1 MDRHPLKH
9 IIEAALLTAG
19 KPLSMQHLQQLLA
32 DDDEEQT
39 PLAKEFVQAGL
50 DALAHDFEDRGIE
63 LKLVASGYRLQ
74 VRQSLEPWIAKLF
87 EERPPRYSRALLETL
102 ALVGYRQPITRAEI
116 EDVRGVSV
124 SSNIIRTLLERE
136 WIKVVGHRDVPGR
149 PSMYGTTKEFL
160 DYFNLT
166 SLSELPELG
175 QLMDLDKATAEFDK
189 ANGDGDKAANDGE
202 EGESEEGQD
211 TEVVAEGESAEA
223 TAESDSTDEREVDG
237 ESTDENV
244 AAAEDDSEQPAEP
257 DASDSDAEAESQA
270 SENAASTES
279 EAEAEAEA
287 EVTAESEGEGSEV
300 ETSEVAAEEEDLA
313 DGESQEDIDADVE
326 SLIRMLDAEAGSGAA
341 SAEAPVTDATEQQTE
356 AATESSHAENQST
369 QQEAASGEFITPADL
384 LRRHSTDF
392 EH

>member
-50 DALAHDFEDRGIE
+50 DALALDFEDRGIE

-175 QLMDLDKATAEFDK
+175 QLMDLDKATAKFDK
-189 ANGDGDKAANDGE
+189 ANGDEAANDGE
-202 EGESEEGQD
+202 EGEREEGQD
-211 TEVVAEGESAEA
+211 AEVVAEGENAEA
-223 TAESDSTDEREVDG
+223 TAESDSSDESEVDG

-244 AAAEDDSEQPAEP
+244 ASAEDDSEQLAE
-257 DASDSDAEAESQA
+257 SDDDESDVDAEAEPQE
-270 SENAASTES
+270 SEDAASTES
-279 EAEAEAEA
+279 ETET
-287 EVTAESEGEGSEV
+287 EVTAESEEENA
-300 ETSEVAAEEEDLA
+300 EAEIAEAAPEEEDLA

-326 SLIRMLDAEAGSGAA
+326 SLIRMLDAEVGSGSA
-341 SAEAPVTDATEQQTE
+341 SAEAPVAEAKEPQTE
-356 AATESSHAENQST
+356 AATESSHSEDQST
-369 QQEAASGEFITPADL
+369 QHEAASGESITPADL

-392 EH
+392 VH

>member
-136 WIKVVGHRDVPGR
+136 WIKVVGHRNVPGR

-189 ANGDGDKAANDGE
+189 ANGNGDKAANDGE
-202 EGESEEGQD
+202 EGEEGESEEGQD
-211 TEVVAEGESAEA
+211 AEA
-223 TAESDSTDEREVDG
+223 TAESDSTDEGEVDG
-237 ESTDENV
+237 ESANESV
-244 AAAEDDSEQPAEP
+244 ASIEGDSEQPAES
-257 DASDSDAEAESQA
+257 DASGSEVDAETEQTESEDA
-270 SENAASTES
+270 VSTES
-279 EAEAEAEA
+279 EAE
-287 EVTAESEGEGSEV
+287 VTVESEGEGAEV
-300 ETSEVAAEEEDLA
+300 ETAEAASKEEDLA

-326 SLIRMLDAEAGSGAA
+326 SLIRMLDAEAGSGSA
-341 SAEAPVTDATEQQTE
+341 SAEAPVLDATEQQTE
-356 AATESSHAENQST
+356 AATESSRSDDQST
-369 QQEAASGEFITPADL
+369 QHEAASGESITPADL

>member
-223 TAESDSTDEREVDG
+223 TAESEVDG

-279 EAEAEAEA
+279 EAEAEA

-326 SLIRMLDAEAGSGAA
+326 SLIRMLDAEAGSGSA
-341 SAEAPVTDATEQQTE
+341 SAEAPVAEAKEPQTE
-356 AATESSHAENQST
+356 AATESSHAEDQSA
-369 QQEAASGEFITPADL
+369 QHEAASGESITPADL

>member
-149 PSMYGTTKEFL
+149 PSMYGTTKQFL

-189 ANGDGDKAANDGE
+189 ANGDEAANDGE
-202 EGESEEGQD
+202 EGQGEEGQD
-211 TEVVAEGESAEA
+211 AEVAAEGENAEA
-223 TAESDSTDEREVDG
+223 TAESASTDEVEVDG

-244 AAAEDDSEQPAEP
+244 ASSEDDSEQPTESNVAEP
-257 DASDSDAEAESQA
+257 DVDAEAEPQE
-270 SENAASTES
+270 SEVAESTEG
-279 EAEAEAEA
+279 EAEI
-287 EVTAESEGEGSEV
+287 TAESEEEGAEA
-300 ETSEVAAEEEDLA
+300 ETTEAVAEEEDLA

-326 SLIRMLDAEAGSGAA
+326 SLIRMLDAEAGSGSASTEAPIAEATEPQTEA
-341 SAEAPVTDATEQQTE
+341 SAE
-356 AATESSHAENQST
+356 SSHSEDPST
-369 QQEAASGEFITPADL
+369 QHEAASGESITPADL

>member
-189 ANGDGDKAANDGE
+189 ANGDGDGDKAANDGEEGE

-211 TEVVAEGESAEA
+211 AEGESAEA
-223 TAESDSTDEREVDG
+223 TAEHEGEVESESADE
-237 ESTDENV
+237 SV
-244 AAAEDDSEQPAEP
+244 ASAEDDSEQPVES
-257 DASDSDAEAESQA
+257 DASDSDVDAEVVDAEAESQE
-270 SENAASTES
+270 SENAASTDS
-279 EAEAEAEA
+279 DAEA
-287 EVTAESEGEGSEV
+287 EVTAESEGESSEV
-300 ETSEVAAEEEDLA
+300 ETAEAAAEEEDLA

-326 SLIRMLDAEAGSGAA
+326 SLIRMLDAEAGSGSG
-341 SAEAPVTDATEQQTE
+341 SAEAPVTDATEPQTE
-356 AATESSHAENQST
+356 AATESSHSENQST
-369 QQEAASGEFITPADL
+369 KHEAASGESITPADL